1 MSDAIDEQLR
11 EGLGPEKAQALS
23 QWAQMERL
31 RFRLDRW
38 LVNGRSRALVALVTE
53 DDEHN
58 KRARKLLMKVSSVA
72 DQAFDQAEYTR
83 HRDAVKDSPDFAAA
97 HLAKLVHQPLRV
109 GDGSWITFQTIAGK
123 SFDDVQVLTVLLRRA
138 LDRTPAEV
146 GVPRFSAQDI
156 AAACVAV
163 VQDVL
168 HSWTQTPHFGKE
180 PSLTVREFF
189 GLHLPLSHLEPK
201 GRLYDRAQL
210 FQGDEVT
217 LPGERDPLPN
227 PYAAGQGGYFGN
239 AAFIQPLRGM
249 THGDLHTDNAL
260 VRIRPELEPSDYYL
274 IDNARYSAEG
284 PLTRDPVHLVLYVVS
299 RTSDTLSDPQ
309 KDALIELLLNPATGP
324 ADLVPGWLAG
334 LVTGV
339 HRESSG
345 WIEPSGLATEW
356 RDQTLLSLAACSLMF
371 IGRDSVRDT
380 DKPWYLRLGARALQ
394 AFAERHPTARLT
406 RTSAVADSGGSGTWI
421 AHLCREMPDIT
432 RAAEEEEQ
440 TADLVD
446 LREAA
451 LSGLDRAERYR
462 EFVRKIGGPDPN
474 TRYGT
479 DGTEGRPEPGEIYFC
494 PLELC
499 DRQERR
505 EPGGPLPLCHL
516 PREAAKP
523 MRGATST

>member
-11 EGLGPEKAQALS
+11 DGLGPKKAQALS

-31 RFRLDRW
+31 RFQLGRW

-53 DDEHN
+53 NDEHN
-58 KRARKLLMKVSSVA
+58 RTTRKLLMKVSSVA
-72 DQAFDQAEYTR
+72 DQAFDQVEYTR
-83 HRDAVKDSPDFAAA
+83 HRDAVKESPVFAAE
-97 HLAKLVHQPLRV
+97 HLAQLVHQPLRV

-123 SFDDVQVLTVLLRRA
+123 NFDHVQVLTVLLRRA
-138 LDRTPAEV
+138 LDRTPDEA
-146 GVPRFSAQDI
+146 GMPQFSAQDI

-163 VQDVL
+163 VKGVL
-168 HSWTQTPHFGKE
+168 HNWTQTPYFGQK
-180 PSLTVREFF
+180 PPITVREFF
-189 GLHLPLSHLEPK
+189 KLHLPLGHLEPG

-217 LPGERDPLPN
+217 LPGERQSLPN
-227 PYAAGQGGYFGN
+227 PYAAGQGRYFGDL
-239 AAFIQPLRGM
+239 AFIQPLRGR

-260 VRIRPELEPSDYYL
+260 VRIRPELDPSHYYL
-274 IDNARYSAEG
+274 IDNARYSSEG

-324 ADLVPGWLAG
+324 ADLVPGWLAV

-339 HRESSG
+339 HKETSD

-356 RDQTLLSLAACSLMF
+356 QDQSLLSLAACSLMF

-394 AFAERHPTARLT
+394 AFADRHPAARLT
-406 RTSAVADSGGSGTWI
+406 RAPAGADSGGSSAWI

-451 LSGLDRAERYR
+451 LSGLDRTESYR
-462 EFVRKIGGPDPN
+462 EFVRKIGGPDPT

-479 DGTEGRPEPGEIYFC
+479 DGTEGKPEPGEIYLC

-516 PREAAKP
+516 PRDAAKP